1 MGQKLKNAPVYFTI
15 VQARFNP
22 ILALETYAPKI
33 QERLRKQEFP
43 DVQRTVQSTFNL
55 NIASPPED
63 SPAEVPVERLAR
75 YTFYNIERTA
85 GFILDNAALSFQTTE
100 YDLFASFLA
109 RFLKGLQI
117 VHEVVD
123 LSYTQ
128 RLGVRYLDAVFPRTD
143 EALSDY
149 LNQSLLGL
157 YGKIDGHQLVH
168 AFSETV
174 SKTDAIKVV
183 SRAIIRES
191 SVGFP
196 PDLQPMTMTLA
207 ERFRILTGT
216 HAILDIDGS
225 YEQRER
231 FDVDRIKK
239 WLTTIHDDITKAF
252 KASVTQ
258 HALDVWS

>member
-1 MGQKLKNAPVYFTI
+1 MGQKLKDAPLYFTI

-22 ILALETYAPKI
+22 ILALEAYAPKI
-33 QERLRKQEFP
+33 QESLRKQEFP
-43 DVQRTVQSTFNL
+43 DVQRAVQSTFNL
-55 NIASPPED
+55 NLGSPPED
-63 SPAEVPVERLAR
+63 SPAEVPVERSAR
-75 YTFYNIERTA
+75 YTFFNIERTA
-85 GFILDNAALSFQTTE
+85 GFILDKAALSFQTTN
-100 YDLFASFLA
+100 YDGFGSFLA
-109 RFLKGLQI
+109 QFLKGLRI

-174 SKTDAIKVV
+174 TKTDATNVV
-183 SRAIIRES
+183 SRVIIRQG

-196 PDLQPMTMTLA
+196 PDLQPMNMALA
-207 ERFRILTGT
+207 ERFRTLTGI

-225 YEQRER
+225 YDRRER
-231 FDVDRIKK
+231 FDLDRIEEH
-239 WLTTIHDDITKAF
+239 LTAIHDEITKSF
-252 KASVTQ
+252 KASVTP